1 MRSLPPPWGGTRAH
15 QRREL
20 STANALSRKLAH
32 AGSYAKAAK
41 HQRISRPGGRSGR
54 LRIRG
59 CLFPCVQK
67 SGRYGACRLATLAQL
82 RAVTESASGMR
93 GITSRRSAPTGGA
106 SPLANVLLLKLYRL
120 CCRRAGPSQFFESP
134 RGISPPGAP
143 RTVCMTLSSHTAPDI
158 RPLLERLCLALD
170 CSRSRLASGQGR
182 TTQPFRS
189 SPLQGLR
196 RYYGLLSPA
205 PLRYSRPRRAIPVSA
220 DRAAGWQVQQ
230 THPV

>member
-134 RGISPPGAP
+134 GGISPPGAP
-143 RTVCMTLSSHTAPDI
+143 RTVHDSPDI
-158 RPLLERLCLALD
+158 RPLLERLCLAPD
-170 CSRSRLASGQGR
+170 GSRSRLASGQGR
-182 TTQPFRS
+182 TTQPLRP
-189 SPLQGLR
+189 SPITGPSTLLR
-196 RYYGLLSPA
+196 AAPPLRPASVLSP
-205 PLRYSRPRRAIPVSA
+205 SPRDTRLC
-220 DRAAGWQVQQ
+220 
-230 THPV
+230 